1 VSDKLSLPNLGA
13 PFAPDF
19 RKEQL
24 VKTYAIR
31 LHYLHRHTTLIL
43 IKCPLQPKL
52 HKTIHHVIVSIINTK
67 NFGSITT

>member
-19 RKEQL
+19 GKEQL

-31 LHYLHRHTTLIL
+31 LHYHLAVF
-43 IKCPLQPKL
+43 KQSEK
-52 HKTIHHVIVSIINTK
+52 
-67 NFGSITT
+67 